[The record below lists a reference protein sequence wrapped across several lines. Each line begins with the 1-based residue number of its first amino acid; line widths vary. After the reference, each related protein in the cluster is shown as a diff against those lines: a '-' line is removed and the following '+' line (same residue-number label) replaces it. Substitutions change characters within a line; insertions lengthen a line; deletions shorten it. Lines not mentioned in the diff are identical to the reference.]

1 MDAEK
6 ETTTIVNEILED
18 DIDYDYSGDNNDA
31 IKTADKESSTRS
43 LQDDFNIETTTI
55 NIKTFVDDPITTLN
69 VDSQENLSKST
80 EKILELA
87 TEKIFEFATESFETT
102 SKTVDYTTKSSI
114 IISTTDSDHTKDNDT
129 KDDALPYFIQKRIL
143 DVFTNEIGKI
153 FFNVKKCL
161 VSLNLIYIFD

>member
-6 ETTTIVNEILED
+6 ETTTIHNEILED
-18 DIDYDYSGDNNDA
+18 DIDYDYAENNDA

-69 VDSQENLSKST
+69 DDLQENLPKS
-80 EKILELA
+80 
-87 TEKIFEFATESFETT
+87 TEKIFEFSTESFEST
-102 SKTVDYTTKSSI
+102 SNTVVDTTKSSI
-114 IISTTDSDHTKDNDT
+114 IVSTTDSDHTKDNDT
-129 KDDALPYFIQKRIL
+129 KDAALPYFIQKRIL

-153 FFNVKKCL
+153 FF
-161 VSLNLIYIFD
+161 YE